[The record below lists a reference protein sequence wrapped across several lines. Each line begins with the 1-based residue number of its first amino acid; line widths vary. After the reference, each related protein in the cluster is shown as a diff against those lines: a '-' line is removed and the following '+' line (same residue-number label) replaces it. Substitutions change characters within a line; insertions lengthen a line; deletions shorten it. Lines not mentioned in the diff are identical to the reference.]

1 MLLLFLYIHCGLFNR
16 LMLILLFDSIAAIS
30 CRMYVN
36 SPSFDIWTPVSVPR
50 EYIYM
55 FVSWLKFLLRRYIFW
70 STFVFF
76 CSLSLMKFSVIEIL
90 CTSRLRMDSLRVF
103 WSFLWSSQILFYG
116 FLLRGR
122 NTEDFIGKVL
132 IIICTLSQSGR
143 EVIESH
149 ERYEG
154 KFCDCVLCPPD
165 LCHAGCARLAGQK
178 MSNKKKFFVSEGRW
192 HGEFARLSL
201 LACVSFSLFPFAFI
215 YLHRSTTYK
224 SVTIALLVRIPCL
237 GPWMGFFS
245 IRRTMLNP
253 LGSARRKI
261 SDWAYSSP
269 DLQGYV
275 RFFNTPTRD
284 WGTRIILILFQ
295 AWSLIFNFQ
304 VQNMERPYRFSYN
317 NCSFLMF
324 IPYWSQLTIGYI
336 IHHFQD

>member
-1 MLLLFLYIHCGLFNR
+1 MARGICPALP
-16 LMLILLFDSIAAIS
+16 S
-30 CRMYVN
+30 CVRV
-36 SPSFDIWTPVSVPR
+36 
-50 EYIYM
+50 
-55 FVSWLKFLLRRYIFW
+55 
-70 STFVFF
+70 VF
-76 CSLSLMKFSVIEIL
+76 
-90 CTSRLRMDSLRVF
+90 
-103 WSFLWSSQILFYG
+103 
-116 FLLRGR
+116 
-122 NTEDFIGKVL
+122 
-132 IIICTLSQSGR
+132 
-143 EVIESH
+143 
-149 ERYEG
+149 
-154 KFCDCVLCPPD
+154 
-165 LCHAGCARLAGQK
+165 
-178 MSNKKKFFVSEGRW
+178 
-192 HGEFARLSL
+192 
-201 LACVSFSLFPFAFI
+201 SFSFCFHLFTSF
-215 YLHRSTTYK
+215 STTYK

-324 IPYWSQLTIGYI
+324 IPYWSQLTIGYHYSPFPRLI
-336 IHHFQD
+336 YTISACSLMILIVLCSVWYRRMHQLHLLCLKHTFS

>member
-1 MLLLFLYIHCGLFNR
+1 MS
-16 LMLILLFDSIAAIS
+16 D
-30 CRMYVN
+30 
-36 SPSFDIWTPVSVPR
+36 TR
-50 EYIYM
+50 EN
-55 FVSWLKFLLRRYIFW
+55 
-70 STFVFF
+70 
-76 CSLSLMKFSVIEIL
+76 SVIV
-90 CTSRLRMDSLRVF
+90 SYVS
-103 WSFLWSSQILFYG
+103 
-116 FLLRGR
+116 
-122 NTEDFIGKVL
+122 
-132 IIICTLSQSGR
+132 
-143 EVIESH
+143 
-149 ERYEG
+149 
-154 KFCDCVLCPPD
+154 PD

-178 MSNKKKFFVSEGRW
+178 MSNKKNFFVSEGRW

-245 IRRTMLNP
+245 IRRTLSNP

-295 AWSLIFNFQ
+295 AWSLIFNF
-304 VQNMERPYRFSYN
+304 
-317 NCSFLMF
+317 
-324 IPYWSQLTIGYI
+324 
-336 IHHFQD
+336 

>member
-1 MLLLFLYIHCGLFNR
+1 MIYRSIMASSRNVDRVLSDLHLIYVYWFDLVCPDLRSAWDDMEVSINYYLLERCCYSVPLYSLWPFQSVDIN
-16 LMLILLFDSIAAIS
+16 LLFDSIAAIS

-36 SPSFDIWTPVSVPR
+36 STSFDIWTPASVPR

-55 FVSWLKFLLRRYIFW
+55 FVTWLKFLFRRYIFW

-103 WSFLWSSQILFYG
+103 WSFLWRSSQILFYG

-132 IIICTLSQSGR
+132 IIICTLCQSGR

-201 LACVSFSLFPFAFI
+201 LACVSFFSFPFCFHLFASF
-215 YLHRSTTYK
+215 H
-224 SVTIALLVRIPCL
+224 
-237 GPWMGFFS
+237 
-245 IRRTMLNP
+245 
-253 LGSARRKI
+253 
-261 SDWAYSSP
+261 
-269 DLQGYV
+269 YV
-275 RFFNTPTRD
+275 
-284 WGTRIILILFQ
+284 Q
-295 AWSLIFNFQ
+295 
-304 VQNMERPYRFSYN
+304 
-317 NCSFLMF
+317 
-324 IPYWSQLTIGYI
+324 IGYYSTLSKDPLPWPLNG
-336 IHHFQD
+336 FLLY